1 MTVKLI
7 DINMINGHDY
17 MNINCT
23 QQYGGIS
30 FSVNLEKRLIDLLQW
45 VENHKANVEKEE
57 QLRKTNPALAS
68 TWEQY
73 QTMLKIVM
81 DDV

>member
-1 MTVKLI
+1 MTAKLI
-7 DINMINGHDY
+7 DINMINGYEY

-30 FSVNLEKRLIDLLQW
+30 YSVTLDQKLVDLLKW

-81 DDV
+81 DHV